1 MRGNSNSLCLYCLK
15 WFLNKYVTI
24 VDKTITDSTCSCSC
38 VPSIDLYLIDCSTFS
53 YRTRIIIIQNV
64 IYVYYEQTFKAR
76 GKSDFFSNTWIY
88 FRWYYSPS
96 TIRSNLTFGH
106 SEYLNCD
113 LPCYAKSNHL
123 QSPPPPVTP
132 PPPSLTQSSRC
143 PRW

>member
-24 VDKTITDSTCSCSC
+24 VDKTIIDSTCSCPC

-76 GKSDFFSNTWIY
+76 GKSDFFFSNTWIY
-88 FRWYYSPS
+88 FRWYNRPS
-96 TIRSNLTFGH
+96 TIQSTLIFRISELRPSMLCQIQPPTVTTTSSNPSL
-106 SEYLNCD
+106 S
-113 LPCYAKSNHL
+113 
-123 QSPPPPVTP
+123 
-132 PPPSLTQSSRC
+132 PSLTQSSRC